1 MTMLS
6 LDLPSYN
13 LRCQYKEIKIE
24 ELIKYA
30 DKVNMRFGTNT
41 LFEYVKSIEPQVF
54 NSEHRITTKR
64 FLKLVQKYHKSLR
77 KYTIVFQGEHFK
89 GYCYAHLGIKVIL
102 RSKYGDKDDKD
113 DKEKSVEIT
122 GYGCNEYSFNAF
134 VDFTLEELQ
143 LKKLHET
150 TDSKGKSII
159 SRYDA
164 SILNPEILHL
174 ANPSIRSGHY
184 DSALKLVISL
194 VETKLREK
202 CLAAGRNEAQQKTGA
217 DLAVLAFN
225 KQNGCLNPPWP
236 IATEAHQGVQ
246 LMFQGFF
253 MYLRNAF
260 AHNVV
265 VMGEDNSSVFECIS
279 TCEFLLKIIEKS
291 TVR

>member
-1 MTMLS
+1 MTNLH

-13 LRCQYKEIKIE
+13 LKCHYKEIGTE

-30 DKVNMRFGTNT
+30 DKVNIRLGTDT
-41 LFEYVKSIEPQVF
+41 VFEFVKSIVPQVF
-54 NSEHRITTKR
+54 DSKCRITFKE
-64 FLKLVQKYHKSLR
+64 FLKITRKHHESLR
-77 KYTIVFQGEHFK
+77 KYTILFLGEHYK
-89 GYCYAHLGIKVIL
+89 GGAYASLGLTVTL
-102 RSKYGDKDDKD
+102 RSKYGDKDDK
-113 DKEKSVEIT
+113 EKCIEII
-122 GYGCNEYSFNAF
+122 GYGCPEYSFNEF
-134 VDFTLEELQ
+134 VDFTIQELQ
-143 LKKLHET
+143 LKKFHET
-150 TDSKGKSII
+150 NDLKDKNII
-159 SRYDA
+159 HRYD
-164 SILNPEILHL
+164 SSVLNPEILHL

-184 DSALKLVISL
+184 DSALKLIISL
-194 VETKLREK
+194 VETKLKEK
-202 CLAAGRNEAQQKTGA
+202 CLAAGRNEAQHKTGA
-217 DLAVLAFN
+217 DLAIIAFN

-260 AHNVV
+260 AHNVI

>member
-1 MTMLS
+1 MTILS

-24 ELIKYA
+24 ELVKYA
-30 DKVNMRFGTNT
+30 DKVNIRFGTNT
-41 LFEYVKSIEPQVF
+41 LLEYVKSIEPQVF
-54 NSEHRITTKR
+54 DSEYRISVKK

-77 KYTIVFQGEHFK
+77 KYTIIFQGEYFK
-89 GYCYAHLGIKVIL
+89 GNCYAYLGIKVIL
-102 RSKYGDKDDKD
+102 RSKYGDKDDK
-113 DKEKSVEIT
+113 EKCVEIT
-122 GYGCNEYSFNAF
+122 GYGCRESSFNEF
-134 VDFTLEELQ
+134 VDFTIEELQ
-143 LKKLHET
+143 LKKFYET
-150 TDSKGKSII
+150 TDSESKSII
-159 SRYDA
+159 DRYDA
-164 SILNPEILHL
+164 SIINPDILYLLNPL
-174 ANPSIRSGHY
+174 IRAGHY
-184 DSALKLVISL
+184 DSALKLVVSL
-194 VETKLREK
+194 VETKLKEK
-202 CLAAGRNEAQQKTGA
+202 CLAAGRNEAQHKTGA

-253 MYLRNAF
+253 IYLRNAF

-279 TCEFLLKIIEKS
+279 TCEFLLNIIEKS